1 VCLVCENELGSTI
14 MIAVLSDTVIMFF
27 FCLWDWSLNSD
38 LHTWKASILLLEP
51 YLQSIL
57 LWLFWRWGLVSYFSG
72 CSQTSVLPISA
83 SQVARITAMSH
94 QCLAI
99 CYNIFIYYLFFV
111 ALELEL
117 RASCLLGRCSST
129 WATLPALFVLVFF
142 FLLVLGFVLRTSYL
156 LGRHS
161 TTWVTSP
168 ALCWIFLG

>member
-1 VCLVCENELGSTI
+1 
-14 MIAVLSDTVIMFF
+14 MFF

-142 FLLVLGFVLRTSYL
+142 FAG
-156 LGRHS
+156 
-161 TTWVTSP
+161 TWVCTQDLILARQAFYHLSHFASTVLDIFGIGSHELFSP
-168 ALCWIFLG
+168 DWL